1 MKNQSFT
8 FLFLLLFAAQT
19 LFAQDCPPPGFPDP
33 GNTCPLAP
41 ILCPDLDGY
50 CSTIN
55 NNNTQMPFPCCTNS
69 WTLNND
75 EWFGFFAGSTTIT
88 IQITPQNC
96 SNDGGMMGLQGAI
109 YDACP
114 FGSNPPNGAWCAA
127 NLMDIQCNCTEN
139 PFILTATDYVV
150 GEVYWIVLDGC
161 AGNVCDY
168 TVDVLEGSTVGFAP
182 PNPSEII
189 GQNVVCQG
197 VSADYTV
204 EVASAATIYDW
215 TLDPAD
221 AGTLDNQGETL
232 TINWSPNF
240 SGTAELCVSTANLC
254 YTSTSASC
262 LTIQV
267 VPDATQSEDITFCPG
282 DSIVLN
288 GQVYNQSATVMDT
301 IVNAD
306 GCDTIITYNLTLLT
320 NPTRSESISLCPGE
334 SVTIGGQVYAQSGT
348 VLDTLVSLSGGCD
361 TIVTYT
367 ISLSIYQTS
376 STSISFCPGE
386 SVTIGGQVYN
396 QSGTVIDTLSAL
408 QGCDTIV
415 TYTLTQLPSPTS
427 TNTIAFCPGETITLG
442 GVNYTQPGT
451 VTLTLPANNNGCDTI
466 ATYILQYL
474 TPAPSTVSIVCP
486 NSITVNQASSG
497 NTVVNYDAA
506 IASSDC
512 PCPGIELALTS
523 GLVSGSS
530 FPQGQTSICYAAQD
544 SCGQSASCCFT
555 VSVLEEDDPCDTK
568 INGCIKYELLTITED
583 VEENRTY
590 RIRVTNNC
598 PNKLLYTAIQVPD
611 GMVAIEPATFSIYTA
626 PSGNTYRVRSPNFSP
641 MYSVRFSSIS
651 DSINLGESDIFKY
664 TLPAQADV
672 TFINIVSRLVNY
684 VYLEAHLNTFYCPI
698 GITPVDDRPG
708 GDRTVEPAFVG
719 RMDAALQLFPNPA
732 NQQVYVETPGQ
743 AGELSL
749 HDATGRVV
757 LRQQVAGPE
766 TVFSVEGLPVGIYQ
780 VVFVGEKAIQHCPLV
795 VQH

>member
-8 FLFLLLFAAQT
+8 SLFLFLFFTQT
-19 LFAQDCPPPGFPDP
+19 LFAQNCPPPGFPDP
-33 GNTCPLAP
+33 GNTCPQAP

-55 NNNTQMPFPCCTNS
+55 NNNIEIPFPCCSGS

-96 SNDGGMMGLQGAI
+96 SSGNGSMGLQGAI

-114 FGSNPPNGAWCAA
+114 FGINNPGGSWCNT
-127 NLMDIQCNCTEN
+127 NLMDIQCNCTQN
-139 PFILTATDYVV
+139 PFILTANDYVV

-161 AGNVCDY
+161 NGNVCDY
-168 TVDVLEGSTVGFAP
+168 SVDVLEGSTVGFAP
-182 PNPSEII
+182 PNPSAIM
-189 GQNVVCQG
+189 GQNIVCQG
-197 VSADYTV
+197 ISADYTV

-215 TLDPAD
+215 TLDPAN

-232 TINWSPNF
+232 TIHWAPGF

-254 YTSTSASC
+254 YTSASASC

-267 VPDATQSEDITFCPG
+267 IPDATQSEDITFCPG
-282 DSIVLN
+282 DSVVLN
-288 GQVYNQSATVMDT
+288 GQVYYQSATVLDT
-301 IVNAD
+301 LVDIN
-306 GCDTIITYNLTLLT
+306 GCDTIITYNLTLLA
-320 NPTRSESISLCPGE
+320 NPTRSDSITLCPGESVTIDGQVYTQAGTVIDTLSALSGCDTIVTYNIALAPYQTRSESVSLCPGE
-334 SVTIGGQVYAQSGT
+334 SVTIN
-348 VLDTLVSLSGGCD
+348 
-361 TIVTYT
+361 
-367 ISLSIYQTS
+367 
-376 STSISFCPGE
+376 
-386 SVTIGGQVYN
+386 GQVYN
-396 QSGTVIDTLSAL
+396 QSGIVVDTLPSL

-415 TYTLTQLPSPTS
+415 TYTLTILPQPTRS
-427 TNTIAFCPGETITLG
+427 ETIAFCPGETITLG
-442 GVNYTQPGT
+442 GTAYTQPGT
-451 VTLTLPANNNGCDTI
+451 VTLTVPSSNNGCDTI
-466 ATYILQYL
+466 VTYQLQFL
-474 TPAPSTVSIVCP
+474 TPAPSNVTINCP
-486 NSITVNQASSG
+486 NAITVNQSG
-497 NTVVNYDAA
+497 NGTAVVNYPLPTAA
-506 IASSDC
+506 SDC
-512 PCPGIELALTS
+512 PCPGIELSLTS
-523 GLVSGSS
+523 GPASGSS

-544 SCGQSASCCFT
+544 SCGQTASCCFT
-555 VSVLEEDDPCDTK
+555 ISVLDEGDPCDTK

-664 TLPAQADV
+664 TLPAQAEV

-698 GITPVDDRPG
+698 GITPADDRPG
-708 GDRTVEPAFVG
+708 GDRTVEPTFVG
-719 RMDAALQLFPNPA
+719 RMDTALHVFPNPA
-732 NQQVYVETPGQ
+732 TQTVYVETSGQ
-743 AGELSL
+743 TGMLSL
-749 HDATGRVV
+749 QDATGRVV
-757 LRQQVAGPE
+757 LRQSVEGFDSS
-766 TVFSVEGLPVGIYQ
+766 FSVERLPVGIYQ
-780 VVFVGEKAIQHCPLV
+780 VVFVGENMIQHCPLV

>member
-8 FLFLLLFAAQT
+8 SLFLFLFFTQT
-19 LFAQDCPPPGFPDP
+19 LFAQNCPPPGFPDP
-33 GNTCPLAP
+33 GNTCPQAP

-55 NNNTQMPFPCCTNS
+55 NNNIEIPFPCCSGS

-96 SNDGGMMGLQGAI
+96 SSGNGSMGLQGAI

-114 FGSNPPNGAWCAA
+114 FGINNPGGSWCNT
-127 NLMDIQCNCTEN
+127 NLMDIQCNCTQN
-139 PFILTATDYVV
+139 PFILTANDYVV

-161 AGNVCDY
+161 NGNVCDY
-168 TVDVLEGSTVGFAP
+168 SVDVLEGSTVGFAP
-182 PNPSEII
+182 PNPSAIM
-189 GQNVVCQG
+189 GQNIVCQG
-197 VSADYTV
+197 ISADYTV

-215 TLDPAD
+215 TLDPAN

-232 TINWSPNF
+232 TIHWAPGF

-254 YTSTSASC
+254 YTSASASC

-267 VPDATQSEDITFCPG
+267 IPDATQSEDITFCPG
-282 DSIVLN
+282 DSVALN
-288 GQVYNQSATVMDT
+288 GQVYYQSATVLDT
-301 IVNAD
+301 LVDIN
-306 GCDTIITYNLTLLT
+306 GCDTIITYNLTLLA
-320 NPTRSESISLCPGE
+320 NPTRSDSITLCPGESVTIDGQVYTQAGTVIDTLSALSGCDTIVTYTIALAPYQTRSESVSLCPGE
-334 SVTIGGQVYAQSGT
+334 SVTIN
-348 VLDTLVSLSGGCD
+348 
-361 TIVTYT
+361 
-367 ISLSIYQTS
+367 
-376 STSISFCPGE
+376 
-386 SVTIGGQVYN
+386 GQVYN
-396 QSGTVIDTLSAL
+396 QSGIVVDTLPSL

-415 TYTLTQLPSPTS
+415 TYTLTILPQPTRS
-427 TNTIAFCPGETITLG
+427 ETIAFCPGETITLG
-442 GVNYTQPGT
+442 GTAYTQPST
-451 VTLTLPANNNGCDTI
+451 VTLTVPSSNNGCDTI
-466 ATYILQYL
+466 VTYQLQFL
-474 TPAPSTVSIVCP
+474 TPAPSNVTINCP
-486 NSITVNQASSG
+486 NTITVNQSG
-497 NTVVNYDAA
+497 NGTAVVNYPLPTAT
-506 IASSDC
+506 SDC
-512 PCPGIELALTS
+512 PCPGIELSLSS
-523 GLVSGSS
+523 GPTSGSS

-544 SCGQSASCCFT
+544 SCGQTASCCFT
-555 VSVLEEDDPCDTK
+555 ISVLDEGDPCDTK

-664 TLPAQADV
+664 TLPAQAEV

-698 GITPVDDRPG
+698 GITPADDRPG
-708 GDRTVEPAFVG
+708 GDRTVEPTFVG
-719 RMDAALQLFPNPA
+719 RMDTALHVFPNPA
-732 NQQVYVETPGQ
+732 TQTVYVETSGQ
-743 AGELSL
+743 TGMLSL
-749 HDATGRVV
+749 QDATGRVV
-757 LRQQVAGPE
+757 LRQSVEGSDSS
-766 TVFSVEGLPVGIYQ
+766 FSVERLPVGIYQ
-780 VVFVGEKAIQHCPLV
+780 VVFVGENMIQHCPLV

>member
-1 MKNQSFT
+1 
-8 FLFLLLFAAQT
+8 
-19 LFAQDCPPPGFPDP
+19 
-33 GNTCPLAP
+33 
-41 ILCPDLDGY
+41 
-50 CSTIN
+50 
-55 NNNTQMPFPCCTNS
+55 MPFPCCS
-69 WTLNND
+69 GGWTLNND
-75 EWFGFFAGSTTIT
+75 EWFGFFAGTTTIT

-96 SNDGGMMGLQGAI
+96 SSSGISLGLQGAI

-114 FGSNPPNGAWCAA
+114 FGNNPPNSAWCAA
-127 NLMDIQCNCTEN
+127 NLMDIQCNCTQS
-139 PFILTATDYVV
+139 PFILTANDFVV

-161 AGNVCDY
+161 NGSVCDY

-182 PNPSEII
+182 PNPSEIM

-197 VSADYTV
+197 ISADYTV

-215 TLDPAD
+215 TLDPAS
-221 AGTLDNQGETL
+221 AGTLNNQGETL

-254 YTSTSASC
+254 YTSSSASC

-267 VPDATQSEDITFCPG
+267 VPDATRSEDITFCPG
-282 DSIVLN
+282 DSIVLD
-288 GQVYNQSATVMDT
+288 GQVYNQSTTVMDT
-301 IVNAD
+301 IVDAN
-306 GCDTIITYNLTLLT
+306 GCDTIITYNLILLA
-320 NPTRSESISLCPGE
+320 NPTRLESISLCPGA
-334 SVTIGGQVYAQSGT
+334 SVTIGGQVYSQSGT
-348 VLDTLVSLSGGCD
+348 VLDTLSSLSGGCD

-367 ISLSIYQTS
+367 LTQVPTPTITS
-376 STSISFCPGE
+376 
-386 SVTIGGQVYN
+386 TIG
-396 QSGTVIDTLSAL
+396 
-408 QGCDTIV
+408 
-415 TYTLTQLPSPTS
+415 
-427 TNTIAFCPGETITLG
+427 FCPGETIPLG
-442 GVNYTQPGT
+442 GVNYTQPDT
-451 VTLTLPANNNGCDTI
+451 VTLTLPATNNGCDTL

-474 TPAPSTVSIVCP
+474 TPAPSSVSIACP
-486 NSITVNQASSG
+486 NSITVNQASGGSA
-497 NTVVNYDAA
+497 VVNYNAPTA
-506 IASSDC
+506 NSDC

-523 GLVSGSS
+523 GLASGSS

-555 VSVLEEDDPCDTK
+555 VSVLEEGDPCDTK

-626 PSGNTYRVRSPNFSP
+626 PSGNTYRVRNPNFSP
-641 MYSVRFSSIS
+641 MYSVRFSSIA
-651 DSINLGESDIFKY
+651 DSINLGESDIFRY
-664 TLPAQADV
+664 TLPAQAEV

-719 RMDAALQLFPNPA
+719 RMDAALQVFPNPA
-732 NQQVYVETPGQ
+732 NQQVYVETLGQ

-766 TVFSVEGLPVGIYQ
+766 TVFSVEGLPLGIYQ
-780 VVFVGEKAIQHCPLV
+780 VVFVGEKAIQHCSLV